1 MLGAFLESPKHL
13 EVKKTNIPEPKD
25 GEVRIKLQMIGVC
38 GSDVHLFQGHR
49 LLAKPDIIGHEG
61 IGVIDKIGNNVKGR
75 KLGERVVIE
84 PNIPCKNCQYCM
96 SGRGN
101 ICINKRIVGVNEVGC
116 FSEYI
121 VLPEA
126 FCWHIPENISDLDA
140 VTIEPTAVG
149 YHALFASK
157 AKPGDTIAVFGL
169 GAIGLLLTH
178 VALKL
183 GYKVLVL
190 ELDADKMNMAVS
202 IGAINSNVQG
212 ETQELREDA
221 LAKLWIEQNVV
232 AIFECAGSHHTASLA
247 AAAAPRGS
255 EIVLVGLSGNL
266 ATFRPFKI
274 AREGISIIPSM
285 IYDHPFDFQRVI
297 QLIASKVINPGFV
310 ISRYM
315 DLKDIQLAL
324 EIASEG
330 KDSKIVITV

>member
-13 EVKKTNIPEPKD
+13 QVKKTAIPEPKE
-25 GEVRIKLQMIGVC
+25 GELRIKLQMIGVC

-49 LLAKPDIIGHEG
+49 LLAQPDIIGHEG
-61 IGVIDKIGNNVKGR
+61 IGVIEKIGKNVKGR
-75 KLGERVVIE
+75 ALGERVVIE
-84 PNIPCKNCQYCM
+84 PNIPCKNCQYCL

-126 FCWHIPENISDLDA
+126 FCWHIPDAVSDLDA

-190 ELDADKMNMAVS
+190 ELDADKMNMAVN
-202 IGAINSNVQG
+202 IGAIDSNVQG
-212 ETQELREDA
+212 ETLELREEA
-221 LAKLWIEQNVV
+221 LAKLWMKQNVV
-232 AIFECAGSHHTASLA
+232 AIVSTILLA
-247 AAAAPRGS
+247 H
-255 EIVLVGLSGNL
+255 LL
-266 ATFRPFKI
+266 
-274 AREGISIIPSM
+274 
-285 IYDHPFDFQRVI
+285 
-297 QLIASKVINPGFV
+297 
-310 ISRYM
+310 
-315 DLKDIQLAL
+315 
-324 EIASEG
+324 
-330 KDSKIVITV
+330 